1 MDMSLSERLDYV
13 HGDYNNVLII
23 NDNCL
28 LPAGSQ
34 LAMQSAEPAVFN
46 RVFGP
51 LLAATAAPDDRT
63 FSTQVSISV
72 EMVSVSANFSR
83 HIRHIAAPHE
93 SRDPSAILLF
103 ARHGA
108 VSLAVGGMLR
118 PLGVAIVSSDMD
130 FTIRPERSGETC
142 TVGWIA
148 LASTPDLACQ
158 APRLPV
164 VTAPAT
170 EGPLSDSVERL
181 RLLGEQIIES
191 IPRSRSRTPGEGA
204 RDAGELGRLMR
215 EHLGGGIADNTLP
228 DAPGVV
234 IGLDGNSDIVARVQR
249 FLRQHAS
256 DAELT
261 PGRLARHC
269 AVSVRKLYNAF
280 AAADMSLRATVL
292 SYRLEEAR
300 RQLHSRTV
308 KKVTSI
314 AYDTGFRDVSTFYRN
329 FRREFGFS
337 PRHNGDGGASE
348 TAETSV
354 PLSGGA
360 QIVQAAQAPIP
371 LAAPHG
377 LALPEA
383 SAFEKAL
390 YKRKIAQ
397 VGINQQGIDG
407 TDANREPADGPK
419 SHEWPRSEKA
429 SREAMGRDAASRE
442 KALSRLREPSDAM
455 RASDHYDAHVESIRL
470 PRSTLFR
477 HHPPRSKSIKLPSP
491 PQERQRRT

>member
-34 LAMQSAEPAVFN
+34 LAMRSAEPAVFN

-72 EMVSVSANFSR
+72 EMVSVSASFSR

-108 VSLAVGGMLR
+108 VSLAVGGMLH
-118 PLGVAIVSSDMD
+118 PLGMAVVSSDMD
-130 FTIRPERSGETC
+130 FTIRPERPGETC

-148 LASTPDLACQ
+148 LTAAPDLASRM
-158 APRLPV
+158 PRLPV

-170 EGPLSDSVERL
+170 ERPFADDVERL

-191 IPRSRSRTPGEGA
+191 IPHSRSRALGEGA
-204 RDAGELGRLMR
+204 RDAGELGRLIGK
-215 EHLGGGIADNTLP
+215 HLGGSLADRALVE
-228 DAPGVV
+228 APGVA
-234 IGLDGNSDIVARVQR
+234 IGLDGGSDIVARVQR

-337 PRHNGDGGASE
+337 PRHNGDGGINDAAEAS
-348 TAETSV
+348 T
-354 PLSGGA
+354 PLSSN
-360 QIVQAAQAPIP
+360 VQVLQAPIP

-397 VGINQQGIDG
+397 EGIDQQGIDG
-407 TDANREPADGPK
+407 NDVNREPADGAK
-419 SHEWPRSEKA
+419 GHEWPRPEKA
-429 SREAMGRDAASRE
+429 SRDAMSRE
-442 KALSRLREPSDAM
+442 KALSRMREPTDAM
-455 RASDHYDAHVESIRL
+455 RASDHYDAHVENIRL

-477 HHPPRSKSIKLPSP
+477 HHPPRSKSIKLPSTV
-491 PQERQRRT
+491 QERLRRT